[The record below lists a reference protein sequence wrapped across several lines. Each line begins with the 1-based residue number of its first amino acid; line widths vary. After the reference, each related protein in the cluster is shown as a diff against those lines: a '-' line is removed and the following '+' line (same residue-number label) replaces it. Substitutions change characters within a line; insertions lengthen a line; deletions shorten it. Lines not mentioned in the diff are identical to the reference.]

1 MVLDFQDTLKNEF
14 ATSMSD
20 EAYRSMSKIDLES
33 LISTMTTDYD
43 LVLIDNEE
51 MQQEQIGL
59 LLMSI
64 ATHNLYVIDSRE
76 TPASHIIEVDLTRE
90 EYDIPK
96 LSFVLNKY
104 LFNPSVIKETYNL
117 ALTAKGRISLLISR
131 RSQND

>member
-1 MVLDFQDTLKNEF
+1 
-14 ATSMSD
+14 
-20 EAYRSMSKIDLES
+20 
-33 LISTMTTDYD
+33 MTTDYD

-104 LFNPSVIKETYNL
+104 LYNPSVIKETYKL
-117 ALTAKGRISLLISR
+117 IIAAKGRISLLTSR
-131 RSQND
+131 SSQND